1 MTIAVLD
8 YSLAEVDII
17 SNAPEMNDEETEQW
31 LIEHCGYNPDN
42 IYWMSGKLR
51 VNNLTPE
58 DFG

>member
-8 YSLAEVDII
+8 YSTADVDII
-17 SNAPEMNDEETEQW
+17 SGAPNMNDEEAEQW

-42 IYWMSGKLR
+42 IHWMSGKLK